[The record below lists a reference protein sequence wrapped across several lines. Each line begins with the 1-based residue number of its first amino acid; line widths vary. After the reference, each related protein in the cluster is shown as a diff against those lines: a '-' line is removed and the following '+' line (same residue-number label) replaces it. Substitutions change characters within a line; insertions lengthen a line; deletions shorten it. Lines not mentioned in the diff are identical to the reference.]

1 MMQDGGVI
9 ATEYQNLN
17 ASELLSF
24 MLDTGTMGV
33 AEETTK
39 KRKVIQLDN
48 SIKLLSILSISSVFG
63 FVFKL
68 TLPDHIRSPFMGLS
82 ATGLRFNEPIRE
94 FIIKL
99 VVVSTLKDDKL
110 APIQFIT
117 DPNVVGGHVSITK
130 NPVSEAGFNAEIRI
144 QNYVWK
150 RSVYASR
157 PAICPPVEYANI
169 IEFSREGNVNA
180 NIIEFSREGNVNA
193 DKLLT
198 QFNKNLPNDEMER
211 NTIRYLAST
220 IYHRNPSGNGGY
232 YYQHRSLGIVLMPAI
247 PGSQTFYDFS
257 TRTDIALAVVQS
269 VAANIIAQI
278 VRLLIDIQVIHL
290 DLHYAN
296 VLVYSDNQSD
306 IGVNSTIIDFGIA
319 SQINS
324 GSDDAYFSVGEK
336 TQILT
341 EITKFNQDYRK
352 IGKRRTSDTQKCEF
366 IRSVMNYIAEKDKA
380 RYVRLGKPEGQYQ
393 LRWTDEYIN
402 NDAIMLSAFDR
413 LYSMMF
419 TNIDKSGDG
428 LSARTIDERTR
439 GNLDF
444 PKPDEPANKR
454 SRNGGKSKKSKPTK
468 KSKKSKTIK
477 PTKKSTKSKTL

>member
-1 MMQDGGVI
+1 MQDGGVI
-9 ATEYQNLN
+9 APEYQNLN

-24 MLDTGTMGV
+24 MLESGTMGV
-33 AEETTK
+33 TEETTK
-39 KRKVIQLDN
+39 KRKAVQLYN
-48 SIKLLSILSISSVFG
+48 SIELSILSISSLFG

-68 TLPDHIRSPFMGLS
+68 TLPDHIQSPFMGLS

-99 VVVSTLKDDKL
+99 VVVSKLNGDTL

-117 DPNVVGGHVSITK
+117 DPNVVGGYASIPK
-130 NPVSEAGFNAEIRI
+130 KPVSEAGFNEEVRI
-144 QNYVWK
+144 QNDIWVK
-150 RSVYASR
+150 SVAGSR
-157 PAICPPVEYANI
+157 PAICPPVEYADI
-169 IEFSREGNVNA
+169 IEFSREGNA
-180 NIIEFSREGNVNA
+180 NA

-220 IYHRNPSGNGGY
+220 IYHRNASGNGGY
-232 YYQHRSLGIVLMPAI
+232 YYENRSLGVVLMPSI
-247 PGSQTFYDFS
+247 PGSQTFYEFRK
-257 TRTDIALAVVQS
+257 RTDIAIDVVQNVTS
-269 VAANIIAQI
+269 NIIAQI

-296 VLVYSDNQSD
+296 VLVDNKF
-306 IGVNSTIIDFGIA
+306 NSTIIDFGIA

-324 GSDDAYFSVGEK
+324 GSDDAYFNVDEK

-341 EITKFNQDYRK
+341 EITKFNKDYWKFYNTNLARDK
-352 IGKRRTSDTQKCEF
+352 INFIRTVMKYIANKDVNRQARIGKPD
-366 IRSVMNYIAEKDKA
+366 
-380 RYVRLGKPEGQYQ
+380 GHYQ

-413 LYSMMF
+413 LYGMMF

-428 LSARTIDERTR
+428 LSSRTIEQRTN
-439 GNLDF
+439 GNIEL
-444 PKPDEPANKR
+444 ANKR
-454 SRNGGKSKKSKPTK
+454 SRKGGKSKKSKKTK
-468 KSKKSKTIK
+468 KSKKSK
-477 PTKKSTKSKTL
+477 KSKTL

>member
-1 MMQDGGVI
+1 MQDGGVI
-9 ATEYQNLN
+9 APEYQNLN
-17 ASELLSF
+17 ASELFNFILESVKMVF
-24 MLDTGTMGV
+24 TN
-33 AEETTK
+33 ETTGLSQAIN
-39 KRKVIQLDN
+39 VDN
-48 SIKLLSILSISSVFG
+48 RIGLSILSVDSLFG

-68 TLPDHIRSPFMGLS
+68 TLPDHIQSPFMGPS
-82 ATGLRFNEPIRE
+82 ATGRIFNVPIRE

-99 VVVSTLKDDKL
+99 VVVSKPASENL
-110 APIQFIT
+110 ARISFVNGPY
-117 DPNVVGGHVSITK
+117 VGDHISIPKKSVSRESLIEE
-130 NPVSEAGFNAEIRI
+130 VRI
-144 QNYVWK
+144 QNYIWK

-169 IEFSREGNVNA
+169 IEFSKEGKDKA
-180 NIIEFSREGNVNA
+180 NQML
-193 DKLLT
+193 K
-198 QFNKNLPNDEMER
+198 QFQQNLPYDQIER
-211 NTIRYLAST
+211 TTIQYLANA

-232 YYQHRSLGIVLMPAI
+232 YYDNRSLGVVLMPAI
-247 PGSQTFYDFS
+247 PGAQTFYDFRK
-257 TRTDIALAVVQS
+257 RTDVAIDVVQN

-296 VLVYSDNQSD
+296 VLVYADNQSD

-324 GSDDAYFSVGEK
+324 GTDDAYFNVGEK
-336 TQILT
+336 TLILT

-352 IGKRRTSDTQKCEF
+352 IGKRRASDIEPIDKQKRDF

-380 RYVRLGKPEGQYQ
+380 RYARQGKPEGQYQ
-393 LRWTDEYIN
+393 LIWTEEYRN

-413 LYSMMF
+413 LYGMMF

-428 LSARTIDERTR
+428 LSSRTIEKRTS

-444 PKPDEPANKR
+444 PEPDESDEPNTKR
-454 SRNGGKSKKSKPTK
+454 SRRGGKSKKPKKTKKSKTTK
-468 KSKKSKTIK
+468 KSKKSKT
-477 PTKKSTKSKTL
+477 L